1 MDCTPLRLRKSKR
14 VWVRAHAPTQ
24 AVTTTF
30 TATTFS
36 STTTT
41 MTTTTDQPHIQT
53 TDLSAATVASTV
65 IVVSQ
70 VPADG

>member
-1 MDCTPLRLRKSKR
+1 
-14 VWVRAHAPTQ
+14 
-24 AVTTTF
+24 
-30 TATTFS
+30 
-36 STTTT
+36 